1 MNNINYIKAH
11 LTDAEALQ
19 YEPKKDIKAAFFK
32 GVFNDNYLLSEP
44 QSYFSSIN
52 IIVNG
57 SEYIQG
63 YYLTYSDVK
72 DAHTLDF
79 FKCKVYHTAARY
91 DEGLESYFNYNG
103 IRYFINDF
111 LLNDKIGNILPS
123 YKLENKI
130 TLSNLKNISKEDAA
144 QLEPQDAD
152 TVRELI
158 LSAEN
163 DGPTYEL
170 LKQYKVNT
178 LDKKIKNNSFIYG
191 AALQG
196 IKNILDKYI
205 KDYIKNYCSAGMKI
219 KDLLT
224 TNDRV
229 YIYDYFLIKWLD
241 KNFN

>member
-1 MNNINYIKAH
+1 MNNINYIKAN

-52 IIVNG
+52 IIING
-57 SEYIQG
+57 SDYVHG

-72 DAHTLDF
+72 EAHTLEF
-79 FKCKVYHTAARY
+79 FKCRVYHAAARY
-91 DEGLESYFNYNG
+91 DEGLESYFKYKG
-103 IRYFINDF
+103 IRYYINDF
-111 LLNDKIGNILPS
+111 LLNDKIGRVLQS
-123 YKLENKI
+123 YKILNNI

-205 KDYIKNYCSAGMKI
+205 KDYLKNYCGAGMKI

-229 YIYDYFLIKWLD
+229 YIYDYFLIKWLG